1 MTTKRA
7 PKRPAEERRRL
18 ILEKAQAVFANSNYA
33 KVGTAELAE
42 AAGVSEPALYRYFS
56 GKRDLYVATL
66 KATGP
71 RLLRIW
77 QHVGDQVS
85 DPLDVI
91 RIMGLGYYE
100 HVLSRSPV
108 MKMFFEAL
116 SEADDPEIRATVSES
131 FLSMVRFIEETL
143 EAGKAQGIVRQD
155 IDSRVAAWHFMAI
168 GLAFDLIHLLGMDAE
183 LDHGKVEDWGRLYLE
198 SIREKPRGADKAK
211 GGRAAGGTL
220 SLWESPRQGLP

>member
-1 MTTKRA
+1 MTKRA
-7 PKRPAEERRRL
+7 PKRAAQERRRL
-18 ILEKAQAVFANSNYA
+18 ILESAQAVFANSNYA

-71 RLLRIW
+71 RLLGIW
-77 QHVGDQVS
+77 QHIRGQGT

-91 RIMGLGYYE
+91 WMIGLGYYE

-108 MKMFFEAL
+108 MKLFFEAL
-116 SEADDPEIRATVSES
+116 SEADDPEIRATVRDS

-143 EAGKAQGIVRQD
+143 EEGKGRGMVRRE

-168 GLAFDLIHLLGMDAE
+168 GLAFDLIHLLGMDRE
-183 LDHGKVEDWGRLYLE
+183 LDHGKIEDWGRLYLE
-198 SIREKPRGADKAK
+198 SLREKSRGVVEAE
-211 GGRAAGGTL
+211 GGGAAGGTL
-220 SLWESPRQGLP
+220 SLWESPRQGLT

>member
-1 MTTKRA
+1 MTKRA
-7 PKRPAEERRRL
+7 PKRAAHERRRL
-18 ILEKAQAVFANSNYA
+18 ILESAQAVFANSNYA

-56 GKRDLYVATL
+56 GKRDLYVSIL

-77 QHVGDQVS
+77 QHMRGQVT

-91 RIMGLGYYE
+91 WTIGLGYYE

-108 MKMFFEAL
+108 MKLFFEAL
-116 SEADDPEIRATVSES
+116 SEADDPEIRATVRDS
-131 FLSMVRFIEETL
+131 FLSMVRFLEETL
-143 EAGKAQGIVRQD
+143 EEGKARGVVRRE
-155 IDSRVAAWHFMAI
+155 IDSRVAAWHFVAI
-168 GLAFDLIHLLGMDAE
+168 GLAFDLIHRLGMAAE

-198 SIREKPRGADKAK
+198 SVREKPRGTVETE
-211 GGRAAGGTL
+211 GGGAAGGTV